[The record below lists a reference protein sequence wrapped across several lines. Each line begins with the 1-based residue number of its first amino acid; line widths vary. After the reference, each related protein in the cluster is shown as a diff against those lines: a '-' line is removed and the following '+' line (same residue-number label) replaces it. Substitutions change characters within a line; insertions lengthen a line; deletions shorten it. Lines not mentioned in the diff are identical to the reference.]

1 MTELLKEYLNFVD
14 RNRADLQLIAEAA
27 DDQLQFEIDY
37 DGVLDLVHVH
47 HTCGCDW
54 DHDLDDRKA
63 LIEYEDDFE
72 EIIHEFARDIDNR

>member
-1 MTELLKEYLNFVD
+1 MTELLTEYLNFID

-27 DDQLQFEIDY
+27 DDQFQFEIDY

-47 HTCGCDW
+47 HTFGGDW

-63 LIEYEDDFE
+63 FAEYEDDFE
-72 EIIHEFARDIDNR
+72 KIIHVFARDIDNK

>member
-1 MTELLKEYLNFVD
+1 MSELLKEYLDFVN

-27 DDQLQFEIDY
+27 DDEFQFEIDY

-47 HTCGCDW
+47 HTFDGDW

-72 EIIHEFARDIDNR
+72 EIIHEFARDIGNR

>member
-1 MTELLKEYLNFVD
+1 MTELLTEYLSFID

-27 DDQLQFEIDY
+27 DDEFQFEIDY

-47 HTCGCDW
+47 HTFGGDW

-63 LIEYEDDFE
+63 LVEYEDDFE
-72 EIIHEFARDIDNR
+72 KIIHVFARDIDNR